1 MIRTLSYTITKQQQ
15 NITIQQF
22 LKSQGFSR
30 QLIVA
35 LKKQPKSILVNG
47 RWEYVTYHLQEG
59 ESLTITI
66 SEDSSSEK
74 IVPIKL
80 PLTILYE
87 DEDIL
92 VVNKPANMPIHP
104 SLNNYEN
111 TLANAVAY
119 YYKEQNKPFI
129 FRCINRLDRDT
140 TGLTILAKNMLS
152 AGILSEMISKRK
164 IKREYLAIADGI
176 GIAPKSG
183 IIDAPIA
190 RKNDSAIERCVDFEK
205 GERAITHYEVLQEST
220 LQNLS
225 LVNLWLETGRT
236 HQIRVHM
243 KYLGYPLLGD
253 FLYHPDNT
261 KISRQALHA
270 HRLTFLHPITKE
282 PLCFTA
288 PLPADM
294 AQLLSENAEYLF

>member
-1 MIRTLSYTITKQQQ
+1 MNRTITYSITANQQ
-15 NITIQQF
+15 NMTIQQF
-22 LKSQGFSR
+22 LKMQGYSR
-30 QLIVA
+30 QNIVA
-35 LKKQPKSILVNG
+35 LKKLLESILVNG
-47 RWEYVTYHLQEG
+47 RWEYVSYRLQEG
-59 ESLTITI
+59 EELTIVMA
-66 SEDSSSEK
+66 EDSSSAK
-74 IVPIKL
+74 IVPINL
-80 PLTILYE
+80 PLTIVYE

-92 VVNKPANMPIHP
+92 VLNKPANMPIHP

-119 YYKEQNKPFI
+119 YYEQQNKPFI

-152 AGILSEMISKRK
+152 AGILSEMISKRE

-176 GIAPKSG
+176 GITPKSG
-183 IIDAPIA
+183 TINAPIA
-190 RKNDSAIERCVDFEK
+190 RMDGSTIERCVDFEN
-205 GERAITHYEVLQEST
+205 GEHAVTHYEVLQESIEN
-220 LQNLS
+220 NLS
-225 LVNLWLETGRT
+225 LINLWLETGRT

-243 KYLGYPLLGD
+243 KHLGYPLIGD
-253 FLYHPDNT
+253 FLYHPENT

-288 PLPADM
+288 PLPEDM
-294 AQLLSENAEYLF
+294 ANLL

>member
-1 MIRTLSYTITKQQQ
+1 MNRTLTYSITANQH
-15 NITIQQF
+15 NMTIQQF
-22 LKSQGFSR
+22 LKMQGYSR
-30 QLIVA
+30 QNIVA
-35 LKKQPKSILVNG
+35 LKKLPESILVNG
-47 RWEYVTYHLQEG
+47 RWEYVSYRLQEG
-59 ESLTITI
+59 EELTII
-66 SEDSSSEK
+66 MAEDSSSEK
-74 IVPIKL
+74 IVPINL
-80 PLTILYE
+80 PLTIVYE

-92 VVNKPANMPIHP
+92 VLNKPANMPIHP

-119 YYKEQNKPFI
+119 YYEQQNKPFI

-152 AGILSEMISKRK
+152 AGILSEMISKRE

-176 GIAPKSG
+176 GITPKSG
-183 IIDAPIA
+183 TIDAPIA
-190 RKNDSAIERCVDFEK
+190 RMDCSTIERCVDFEK
-205 GERAITHYEVLQEST
+205 GERAVTHYEVLQESIEN
-220 LQNLS
+220 NLS
-225 LVNLWLETGRT
+225 LINLWLETGRT

-243 KYLGYPLLGD
+243 KHLGYPLIGD
-253 FLYHPDNT
+253 FLYHPENT

-288 PLPADM
+288 PLPEDM
-294 AQLLSENAEYLF
+294 AYLL

>member
-1 MIRTLSYTITKQQQ
+1 MNRTFTYSITANQQ
-15 NITIQQF
+15 NMTIQQF
-22 LKSQGFSR
+22 LKMQGYSR
-30 QLIVA
+30 QNIVA
-35 LKKQPKSILVNG
+35 LKKLPESILVNG
-47 RWEYVTYHLQEG
+47 RWEYVSYRLQEG
-59 ESLTITI
+59 EELTII
-66 SEDSSSEK
+66 MAEDSSSEK
-74 IVPIKL
+74 IVPVNL
-80 PLTILYE
+80 PLTIVYE

-92 VVNKPANMPIHP
+92 VLNKPANMPIHP

-119 YYKEQNKPFI
+119 YFEQQNKPFI

-152 AGILSEMISKRK
+152 AGILSEMISKRE
-164 IKREYLAIADGI
+164 IKREYLGIADGI
-176 GIAPKSG
+176 GITPKSG

-190 RKNDSAIERCVDFEK
+190 RMDGSTIERCVDFEK
-205 GERAITHYEVLQEST
+205 GERAVTHYEVLRESVEN
-220 LQNLS
+220 NLS

-243 KYLGYPLLGD
+243 KYLGYPLIGD
-253 FLYHPDNT
+253 FLYHPENT

-270 HRLTFLHPITKE
+270 YRLTFLHPITKE

-288 PLPADM
+288 QLPEDM
-294 AQLLSENAEYLF
+294 ANLL